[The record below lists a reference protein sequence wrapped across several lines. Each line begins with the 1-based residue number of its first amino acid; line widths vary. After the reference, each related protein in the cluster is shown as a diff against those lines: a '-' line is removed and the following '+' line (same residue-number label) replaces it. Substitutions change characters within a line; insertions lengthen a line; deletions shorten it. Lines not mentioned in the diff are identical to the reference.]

1 MIFTLGSFHYSLD
14 RVRVRNEHLQF
25 IFKPADGSREIVVD
39 AVTLEE
45 GLARLRQI
53 HLRNVVE
60 L

>member
-1 MIFTLGSFHYSLD
+1 MIFTPGSFHYSLD
-14 RVRVRNEHLQF
+14 RVRNEHLQF

-45 GLARLRQI
+45 GLTRLRKI
-53 HLRNVVE
+53 HLRNVVK